1 MENRDEAQAEKL
13 AITNAGKIGILMATA
28 LALLA
33 SPLVAPI
40 MKDLSIIYA
49 DLAQTEPLARGILWL
64 ISFLPGEAN
73 VNFLVKFILLSI
85 PALFIILGA
94 PIAGWI
100 VDNLGRKNLL
110 VGSLFLFAISGTS
123 GFFANNFTELFVGRM
138 LLGLSVAGIKTSSI
152 TMAGDFFKGEE
163 RAKFIGAQGS
173 AMKVGGVVFMLLGG
187 YLAGVHWSAPFW
199 AYMLAFAAVPNVL
212 FFLPESKDPNKNEEK
227 GDGTQDLKIDYLKT
241 CYPFMGALLG
251 SVFFYL
257 TVIQMSFF
265 LRDAFDLPNFYTGLT
280 IAIANTVSAV
290 IALKFSV
297 FKARMNYLHIFT
309 FIFMIMAV
317 GYFILINASSYPLVV
332 VAMLICGLGFGL
344 IVPAQSAWIID
355 VVPPKKR
362 GFGVGVVTTGMFLGQ
377 FLSPIVFQPFMDPQD
392 PFAVFRAA
400 AFGLLFIAFLYGS
413 LGFLDKKKSTLSNN
427 D

>member
-1 MENRDEAQAEKL
+1 MDNRDKQL
-13 AITNAGKIGILMATA
+13 AITNAGKTGILMATA

-40 MKDLSIIYA
+40 MKDLSVAYA

-64 ISFLPGEAN
+64 ASFLPGEADI
-73 VNFLVKFILLSI
+73 NFLVKFILLSI
-85 PALFIILGA
+85 PALFIMIGA

-100 VDNLGRKNLL
+100 VDSLGRKNLL
-110 VGSLFLFAISGTS
+110 VGSLFLFAIGGTS
-123 GFFANNFTELFVGRM
+123 GFFANNFTELFIGRM

-173 AMKVGGVVFMLLGG
+173 VMKVGGVVFMLLGG

-212 FFLPESKDPNKNEEK
+212 FFLPESKGLSKKAETSAE
-227 GDGTQDLKIDYLKT
+227 DLKVDYVRTL
-241 CYPFMGALLG
+241 YPFMGAFLG

-265 LRDAFDLPNFYTGLT
+265 LHDAFHLPNFYTGLT
-280 IAIANTVSAV
+280 IAIANSVSAV
-290 IALKFSV
+290 IALKFST
-297 FKARMNYLHIFT
+297 FKTRLSYVHIFAFT
-309 FIFMIMAV
+309 FLTMAI
-317 GYFILINASSYPLVV
+317 GYFVLINASSYAFVV
-332 VAMLICGLGFGL
+332 VAMLISGLGFGL

-355 VVPPKKR
+355 VVPAARR

-377 FLSPIVFQPFMDPQD
+377 FLSPIVFQSFMSPTD

-400 AFGLLFIAFLYGS
+400 AYGLVFLTIIYGII
-413 LGFLDKKKSTLSNN
+413 GFRGRTPTNKM
-427 D
+427 